1 MVKVWWS
8 ACFSYKKYTIMQI
21 WSFSNALMSFKLD
34 WSIHMQILQI
44 FCICKT
50 FFWKVLSDVRLYLEM
65 GDNRVFIKYF
75 WSIWARRVFEI
86 LFKMS
91 IYQISQLVWI
101 YKKCE
106 AKKGVNVAKYSPIT
120 FC

>member
-1 MVKVWWS
+1 MYS
-8 ACFSYKKYTIMQI
+8 IFRNGRLHSIITSIFD
-21 WSFSNALMSFKLD
+21 SFGHDELF
-34 WSIHMQILQI
+34 
-44 FCICKT
+44 
-50 FFWKVLSDVRLYLEM
+50 
-65 GDNRVFIKYF
+65 
-75 WSIWARRVFEI
+75 FEI

-91 IYQISQLVWI
+91 IYQISQLVRI